1 MWIRRSFAIAVL
13 LLLPLSG
20 GLAWAQAQ
28 HNSPAPT
35 ILVIGDSLSA
45 EYGLRRNSGWVSLI
59 EQRLRNQELAHQIHN
74 SSISG
79 DTTSG
84 GLSRLPAAL
93 EQYQPDIVIIEL
105 GANDALRGLSLSM
118 TEKNLSEMIELAQQ
132 ADARVLLLGMQIPP
146 NYGRAYTQ
154 QFQGLY
160 PLLAERHNTQL
171 TPFLL
176 DGIAADRE
184 QFQSDGIHPNEAA
197 QEVLA
202 NNVWQ
207 QLEPMLQAHGQS
219 AAAAR

>member
-1 MWIRRSFAIAVL
+1 MSIRRSFVMAVL
-13 LLLPLSG
+13 LFLPLTG
-20 GLAWAQAQ
+20 GLAWAQTQ

-45 EYGLRRNSGWVSLI
+45 EYGLRRDSGWVSLI
-59 EQRLRNQELAHQIHN
+59 EKRLHDQKFSHHIQN

-84 GLSRLPAAL
+84 GLSRFPAAL
-93 EQYQPDIVIIEL
+93 KEYQPDIVIIEL
-105 GANDALRGLSLSM
+105 GANDALRGLSLAM
-118 TEKNLSEMIELAQQ
+118 TEKNLSEMIALAQQ

-176 DGIAADRE
+176 EGIAADRE
-184 QFQSDGIHPNEAA
+184 RFQPDGIHPNEAA

-202 NNVWQ
+202 DNVWQ
-207 QLEPMLQAHGQS
+207 QLEPMLQEHG
-219 AAAAR
+219 